1 MTLFI
6 VSHFMDE
13 VEAICDEI
21 CILSKGRIVFRGSP
35 EKAKTTADKDNLE
48 EAYLALSGETGGLR

>member
-1 MTLFI
+1 
-6 VSHFMDE
+6 MDE